1 VCTVRFCCCVLC
13 VKRLCVCI
21 VFCVA
26 LFSVWA
32 FFCQAEA
39 KINPANDH
47 FDGAKDHGELNEFP
61 LVLA

>member
-1 VCTVRFCCCVLC
+1 